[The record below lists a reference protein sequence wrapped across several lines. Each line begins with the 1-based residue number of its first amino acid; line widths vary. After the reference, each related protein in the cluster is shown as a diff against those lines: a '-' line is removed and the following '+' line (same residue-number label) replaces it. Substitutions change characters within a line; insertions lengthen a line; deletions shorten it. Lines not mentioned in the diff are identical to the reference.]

1 MTPHVWLAEAEDA
14 DDVAR
19 LIGGFRDWW
28 GKNDPSNEVIRGTVG
43 RLIDDPATEYL
54 LAAPPRAT
62 RPAGSASSATA

>member
-28 GKNDPSNEVIRGTVG
+28 GK
-43 RLIDDPATEYL
+43 DD
-54 LAAPPRAT
+54 RVT
-62 RPAGSASSATA
+62 RSFAGPWAG